1 MIPRKIVVYFCELMF
16 NPNSNRRNAVFYFL
30 TAYQSLGDLKNK
42 LTEKEII
49 ELWENQDRMAEVFFL
64 MWLETLEKSK
74 KKELLV

>member
-1 MIPRKIVVYFCELMF
+1 MVDLEKFK
-16 NPNSNRRNAVFYFL
+16 
-30 TAYQSLGDLKNK
+30 QSLGDLKNK